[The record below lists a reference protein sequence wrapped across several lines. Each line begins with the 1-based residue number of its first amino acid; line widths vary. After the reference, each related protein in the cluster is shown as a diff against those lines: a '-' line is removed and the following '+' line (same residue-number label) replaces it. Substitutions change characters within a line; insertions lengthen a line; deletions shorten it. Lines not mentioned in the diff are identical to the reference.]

1 MQMKSSR
8 SSMNELLT
16 KIKTWIHDVFNRDFF
31 SLYEGVV
38 ESYDTTNSIV
48 SVRIPELSDIQ
59 IHDCRYAYP
68 ARGIKFPLRSGDHV
82 VVGFLSF
89 DISKPIVFGYLPA
102 TDVPEAFVENTF
114 VLENGS
120 SKITITSNA
129 ITLESGSVTANGE
142 DLTYDDEGSM

>member
-38 ESYDTTNSIV
+38 ESYDAINSIV
-48 SVRIPELSDIQ
+48 AVRIPELSDIH
-59 IHDCRYAYP
+59 IADCRYAFP
-68 ARGIKFPLRSGDHV
+68 ARGMKLPLRSGDHV
-82 VVGFLSF
+82 IIGFLSF
-89 DISKPIVFGYLPA
+89 DISRPVVFGYLPA
-102 TDVPEAFVENTF
+102 TDVPEAFIENTVVF
-114 VLENGS
+114 ENGS
-120 SKITITSNA
+120 SKITITNNA
-129 ITLESGSVTANGE
+129 ITLESGSITANGE